1 MWRSVILAMVCAATL
16 IVPPV
21 RADEGKDA
29 HIRIGFVDSLFKD
42 SAASFSDAVIEAL
55 GALVRGQTGLDT
67 KVMRGG
73 EAHELSERL
82 KKDLHVG
89 IFQGVEFA
97 WARMQHPELRPLVLA
112 INDNPH
118 RHALLVVRADSSAAG
133 FDDLKGKSLIMP
145 LHSRAHCELFLEKN
159 TKAKDLKGVRGFFSS
174 FERSDTAEDA
184 LDDLV
189 DGDVQGVVVDAVAL
203 QRYQER
209 KPGRWGK
216 IKVVKKSE
224 AFPASVVAYRPGRID
239 DQRLKTFK
247 AGLLAAHKTILG
259 HYLMTLWKL
268 SAFEPVPQEY
278 EKLLANIREAYP
290 PPK

>member
-1 MWRSVILAMVCAATL
+1 MWRSILGTVCGLTVAMSA
-16 IVPPV
+16 V
-21 RADEGKDA
+21 RADENKDA
-29 HIRIGFVDSLFKD
+29 HIRVGFVDSLFKD
-42 SAASFSDAVIEAL
+42 SAASFSDAVVDAM
-55 GALVRGQTGLDT
+55 GAVVRGQTGLDT
-67 KVMRGG
+67 KVIRGG
-73 EAHELSERL
+73 EAYELSERL

-97 WARMQHPELRPLVLA
+97 WACAKHPELRPLVLA

-118 RHALLVVRADSSAAG
+118 RHALLVVRSDSNAAG

-159 TKAKDLKGVRGFFSS
+159 TQAKNLKAVRGFFSS
-174 FERSDTAEDA
+174 FERSDNAEDA
-184 LDDLV
+184 LDDLI

-209 KPGRWGK
+209 KPGRSSK
-216 IKVVKKSE
+216 IKIVKKSE

-239 DQRLKTFK
+239 DERLKTFK
-247 AGLLAAHKTILG
+247 SGLLTANKTILG
-259 HYLMTLWKL
+259 RYLMTLWKL

-278 EKLLANIREAYP
+278 EKMLTNIREAYP